1 MPFLQYPSFVEECK
15 LIVWRI
21 QRLLKMFFVI
31 IWYSS
36 SPIARFSIPAVRPI
50 TVCRSILL
58 RASFRRSSSGD
69 LQRPHRHPYR
79 MCYELWRGNTQN
91 SLKIDF
97 DVVETMANFKTT
109 HHFNHDVH
117 FIIDIRGQDVKCFKV

>member
-1 MPFLQYPSFVEECK
+1 
-15 LIVWRI
+15 
-21 QRLLKMFFVI
+21 
-31 IWYSS
+31 
-36 SPIARFSIPAVRPI
+36 
-50 TVCRSILL
+50 
-58 RASFRRSSSGD
+58 
-69 LQRPHRHPYR
+69 

-97 DVVETMANFKTT
+97 DVIETMAHFKTT